1 LDEFRNTPSS
11 ELTIEDFQNIWLEET
26 CDPPS
31 FSNARKKGKRKR
43 SIDSEYEKDY
53 ETEELKKEINDI
65 LKGDEIKELTGKINS
80 KFNFYHMNFKIEHL
94 ILTILKLY
102 DNYNLF
108 IYKYYIY
115 SG

>member
-43 SIDSEYEKDY
+43 SHESEYEKDY
-53 ETEELKKEINDI
+53 EAEELKKEINDI
-65 LKGDEIKELTGKINS
+65 LKGDEIKELAGKIDS
-80 KFNFYHMNFKIEHL
+80 MYIEL
-94 ILTILKLY
+94 ILCLCI
-102 DNYNLF
+102 
-108 IYKYYIY
+108 YIY
-115 SG
+115 IYLFFFFFFFFFFIFFFIRYI